1 MVVMTSTTVTQEC
14 SRWSRRG
21 QSLGAIVYYR
31 PIGGQS
37 AEDGRGLPAGRPIPA
52 AAASCSLEAEPK
64 ELMRLTMYTIQLLL
78 TVHKVSTYIHCRHV
92 KKFFS

>member
-1 MVVMTSTTVTQEC
+1 MVVMTSTTVTHEC

-37 AEDGRGLPAGRPIPA
+37 AEDGRGRPAGQSRQL
-52 AAASCSLEAEPK
+52 ASCSLEAEPK
-64 ELMRLTMYTIQLLL
+64 ELMRITMYTIQLLL
-78 TVHKVSTYIHCRHV
+78 TVHKVSIYIAGTSKR
-92 KKFFS
+92 FFPR